1 MSVRPHLR
9 RRRPVRRHDM
19 NCCSGSDDRAVDNLL
34 NLRPLRGGDER
45 EVREAHREMES
56 EDFAFAPG
64 LTAETDW
71 DAYCACLQ
79 QQRAGIGLPCGW
91 VPSTFLVAEMGGRIV
106 GRTSIRHRLTEQLA
120 QVGGHIGF
128 CVLPTY
134 RRRGYAIEI
143 LRQSLVITRKLGLSD
158 VLVTCDESNVGSRR
172 VIESCGGALESVVSA
187 ASGSRIRRYRIG

>member
-1 MSVRPHLR
+1 
-9 RRRPVRRHDM
+9 
-19 NCCSGSDDRAVDNLL
+19 VDNLL

-45 EVREAHREMES
+45 EVREAHRAMES

-71 DAYCACLQ
+71 DAYCASLQ

-158 VLVTCDESNVGSRR
+158 VFVTCDESNVGSRR

>member
-1 MSVRPHLR
+1 M
-9 RRRPVRRHDM
+9 
-19 NCCSGSDDRAVDNLL
+19 DNLL
-34 NLRPLRGGDER
+34 NLRPLRRGDER

-56 EDFAFAPG
+56 EGFAFAPG

-71 DAYCACLQ
+71 DAYCASLQ

-91 VPSTFLVAEMGGRIV
+91 VPSTFLVAEIGGRIV
-106 GRTSIRHRLTEQLA
+106 GRTSIRHRLSEQLA

-158 VLVTCDESNVGSRR
+158 VFVTCDESNVGSRN

-187 ASGSRIRRYRIG
+187 APGSRIRRYRIGIRR